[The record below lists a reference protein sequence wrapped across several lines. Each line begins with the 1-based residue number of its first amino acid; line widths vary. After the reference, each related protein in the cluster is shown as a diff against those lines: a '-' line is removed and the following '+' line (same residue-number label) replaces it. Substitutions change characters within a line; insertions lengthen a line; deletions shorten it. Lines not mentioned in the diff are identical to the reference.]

1 MVIVTGWVPGRED
14 GITFT
19 PALAGRKVRHRTP

>member
-1 MVIVTGWVPGRED
+1 VPGRED